1 MSGKYEASKGYP
13 NLTLILCCVL
23 AGMLIVGITVGLL
36 LWAPWKDSVP
46 TEPTSESTVP
56 STEQPTEPSTEPVT
70 EPPTQPPTEPSIVK
84 EASATIS
91 AVGDILPHMPIVR
104 SYNFGE
110 DGYIFD
116 EIFDTFRPYI
126 EAADYAIAN
135 LETTLS
141 GADYPDGYIGYPRF
155 NSPDSLADALKN
167 AGFDMLLTSNN
178 HAYDTGHSGFI
189 RTQEYIRDLGFD
201 HLGTRLSA
209 DLPRYLVKEING
221 IRIGMVCYSYEGG
234 ARQGDRK
241 VLNMAMSAED
251 SPLITSF
258 SYADLPG
265 FYAEAA
271 RVKAAME
278 ADGADAT
285 VFLIHWGDEYHTT
298 QNATQSAIAQQL
310 CDLGVDVIIGGHPHV
325 VQPMELL
332 TSTVDPRHKT
342 VCLYSMGNCLS
353 NQRQEFMDLPTAHTE
368 DGVMM
373 QLTFTK
379 YSDGT
384 VILSQV
390 DLLPTWVHM
399 IYFNGDIRRYTVYPL
414 DPALESW
421 QEAYHLDDYTAQKL
435 QESYDRTMSIV
446 GSGLE
451 EAQDWLARHT
461 AEVEAALG
469 MESNT
474 P

>member
-1 MSGKYEASKGYP
+1 MPGKYEAPKESP
-13 NLTLILCCVL
+13 NRTLILCCVL
-23 AGMLIVGITVGLL
+23 VGVLIVGMIIGLL
-36 LWAPWKDSVP
+36 LWAPWETAVP
-46 TEPTSESTVP
+46 TEPSAESTAP
-56 STEQPTEPSTEPVT
+56 STEQPTAPSTEPVT
-70 EPPTQPPTEPSIVK
+70 EPSTEPPTEPPIVK
-84 EASATIS
+84 EASATIC
-91 AVGDILPHMPIVR
+91 AVGDILPHMPIIR

-116 EIFDTFRPYI
+116 EIFDAFRPFI
-126 EAADYAIAN
+126 EASDYAIAN
-135 LETTLS
+135 LETTLG

-155 NSPDSLADALKN
+155 NSPDSIAAALKN

-178 HAYDTGHSGFI
+178 HSYDTGHSGFI
-189 RTQEYIRDLGFD
+189 RTQEYIRELGFEY
-201 HLGTRLSA
+201 LGTKLSA
-209 DLPRYLVKEING
+209 DLPSYMVKEING

-241 VLNMAMSAED
+241 VLNMAMTAED

-258 SYADLPG
+258 SYEDLPG
-265 FYAEAA
+265 FYAEVAQ
-271 RVKAAME
+271 VIDAME
-278 ADGADAT
+278 ADGADAR
-285 VFLIHWGDEYHTT
+285 VIFIHWGSEYHTAH
-298 QNATQSAIAQQL
+298 NATQSAIAQQL
-310 CDLGVDVIIGGHPHV
+310 CDLGVDVIVGGHPHV

-332 TSTVDPRHKT
+332 TSTEDPDHKT

-353 NQRQEFMDLPTAHTE
+353 NQRREFMDLQTGHTE

-399 IYFNGDIRRYTVYPL
+399 IYYMGDIRRYTIYAL
-414 DPALESW
+414 DDSLESW
-421 QEAYHLDDYTAQKL
+421 RDYYQLDDYTAQKL
-435 QESYDRTMSIV
+435 QESYDRTMAIV

-451 EAQDWLARHT
+451 ASQNWLAQHT

-469 MESNT
+469 VEPNI